1 MPAEFVFNPQD
12 FEMRSEDICHVL
24 FAFCLINADPF
35 CSFSDELD
43 VKSDV
48 ELGALS
54 LSLCAD

>member
-12 FEMRSEDICHVL
+12 FEMRSEDISHVL
-24 FAFCLINADPF
+24 FAFCLINVGPF
-35 CSFSDELD
+35 CSSSDELHT
-43 VKSDV
+43 KSDV